1 MVCQLSRY
9 CVLCRELS
17 RALLFY
23 QNNLGIK
30 EGFQKHEK
38 KFVFILIGIFP
49 MKIFPITLMP

>member
-1 MVCQLSRY
+1 MVRQLSRY

-38 KFVFILIGIFP
+38 KLLSLF
-49 MKIFPITLMP
+49 